1 MTTTANTEIRDL
13 TADEIDLASGALQL
27 GLNLG
32 LVRLHLSLTDSAVK
46 GAIKVGDGEWQ
57 SGTIWFDDLPA

>member
-13 TADEIDLASGALQL
+13 TADEIDLASGALQF
-27 GLNLG
+27 GINLG
-32 LVRLHLSLTDSAVK
+32 LVRLHLSLTDAGVK
-46 GAIKVGDGEWQ
+46 GAVKVGDGEWH